1 MAGRPERVNGA
12 SRCYHP
18 SATGRCD
25 PSVTEQLKTELERSI
40 AEVRETAGASFA
52 KRATAIDLLEV
63 HVIDRLQPLDEHGE
77 PAPALRALHSD
88 ALELQQQ
95 LEAANERFLNRL
107 RVRIRAGRYTPA
119 GLERALARRA
129 GNSKRDRDY
138 DTLDLLVAGLLE
150 AGTLEDERAER
161 EPEMVAYQPTPGRI
175 ILQLLARADI
185 QRDDVLFDLG
195 SGLGWVVILVAL
207 LRETRAVGIEYEPA
221 FVDYARSCARAL
233 NMSRAK
239 FVHADAR
246 EASLTDGTVFFLYTP
261 FRGQMLQQVLER
273 LRVEAEARAIRVC
286 TYGPCTAEVARVG
299 WLGLRAG
306 DPSREDEVVVFQSV

>member
-1 MAGRPERVNGA
+1 M
-12 SRCYHP
+12 
-18 SATGRCD
+18 TD
-25 PSVTEQLKTELERSI
+25 QLKIEIERAI
-40 AEVRETAGASFA
+40 AEVREEIGASFA

-63 HVIDRLQPLDEHGE
+63 HVIDRLQSHDEQAE
-77 PAPALRALHSD
+77 PSAALRALHSE

-107 RVRIRAGRYTPA
+107 RARIRTGRYSPA

-129 GNSKRDRDY
+129 GSSKSDRDY
-138 DTLDLLVAGLLE
+138 DTLDLLLAGLLE
-150 AGTLEDERAER
+150 AATLEDERAER

-185 QRDDVLFDLG
+185 QRDDVVFDLG
-195 SGLGWVVILVAL
+195 SGLGWVVVLVAL
-207 LRETRAVGIEYEPA
+207 LREARAVGIEYEPA
-221 FVDYARSCARAL
+221 FVDYARSCAQAL
-233 NMSRAK
+233 NLSRAR

-246 EASLTDGTVFFLYTP
+246 EASVTEATVFFLYTP

-273 LRVEAEARAIRVC
+273 LRVEAGARAIRLC
-286 TYGPCTAEVARVG
+286 TYGPCTAEVARAD

-306 DPSREDEVVVFQSV
+306 DPTREDEVVVFQRV